1 MNNSGIFFKK
11 YLIEIVHFNLKYIL
25 MVGIL
30 LMSCED
36 PITKSSDISDC
47 DNKPN
52 GSAIID
58 DCGLCT
64 GGTTVFEFNYLMD
77 CDGVCGGSALEDCTG
92 ICNGSEVL
100 DECGECGGDNAPL
113 TGTCDCNG
121 IPFGDAYKDGCN
133 ICVGGTTGNEA
144 CPFDCAGIEEGTSW
158 INHCNECV
166 AEEDFSCIQGCD
178 GNWSN
183 DGSQLFYNDC
193 GICGSDNSTGIV
205 INEINYNSSDDYD
218 PEDWVELYNSSENPI
233 NIGNWKFRDEINEH
247 IFFIPEN
254 TILSACDF
262 IVLCKDATLFTSLF
276 PEITNYIGDLGFGLS
291 SGGEL
296 VRLSDDNGELVDVVE
311 YDNSF
316 PWSTEP
322 DGNGPTL
329 ELIHPSLDNSLPAN
343 WSASNINGGTPG
355 IINSVYSAD
364 NSNSIFPGKVI
375 NEINYNSA
383 DE

>member
-36 PITKSSDISDC
+36 PITKSSDILDC

-52 GSAIID
+52 GSAIMD

-77 CDGVCGGSALEDCTG
+77 CDGVCGGSAVKDCTG

-121 IPFGDAYKDGCN
+121 TPFGDAYKDGCN
-133 ICVGGTTGNEA
+133 KCVGGTTGNEA
-144 CPFDCAGIEEGTSW
+144 CPFDCAGIEGGISW
-158 INHCNECV
+158 INDCNECV

-218 PEDWVELYNSSENPI
+218 PEDWVELYNSSNSPI
-233 NIGNWKFRDEINEH
+233 NIGNWKLKDEEDFH
-247 IFFIPEN
+247 VFTIPEN
-254 TILSACDF
+254 TILYAGDF
-262 IVLCKDATLFTSLF
+262 IVLCENAIAFSSAFTILF
-276 PEITNYIGDLGFGLS
+276 PEVTNYIGDLEFGIKS
-291 SGGEL
+291 EGDQ
-296 VRLSDDNGELVDVVE
+296 VRLFDSNGSPIDSVKYDDIA
-311 YDNSF
+311 
-316 PWSTEP
+316 PWPTGP
-322 DGNGPTL
+322 DGTWPTL
-329 ELIHPSLDNSLPAN
+329 ELIHPSRDNTLGEN
-343 WSASNINGGTPG
+343 WDSSTGSGTPG
-355 IINSVYSAD
+355 AENSVY
-364 NSNSIFPGKVI
+364 V
-375 NEINYNSA
+375 